1 MRLVCP
7 EVMSPNLTDSD
18 RAFGSVKACQNA
30 SAETENPLVKS
41 RSVKQAKVHFNSRIF
56 LPEEPLKSC

>member
-18 RAFGSVKACQNA
+18 RAFGSVKASQNA
-30 SAETENPLVKS
+30 SAETEKPLVKQ
-41 RSVKQAKVHFNSRIF
+41 RSVNQAEALFNSRIF
-56 LPEEPLKSC
+56 LPEELLKSY